1 MAKRLC
7 FFLIGDYIRER
18 YVDFTYVSGLA
29 FSQKV
34 KCAAS
39 LQNEIKRKYPASHPL
54 EVSTKSTD
62 EIGKSLSA
70 FNLKSDGCYVESI
83 FQSSKVFEG
92 GVQFE
97 QLLNKDPREAKK
109 AIKEYG
115 HHPLVAFRYKGKE
128 YPLVPR
134 SAFYDWIYIN
144 ALSKSEYADLLSKY
158 DVFTDIEFND
168 QKSLNCQARAVA
180 IFVLITKMGKRDFY
194 LSSFENFI
202 SVYDLIRKDTLS
214 LLR

>member
-128 YPLVPR
+128 YPLVPL

-158 DVFTDIEFND
+158 DVFTDIEFNPKR
-168 QKSLNCQARAVA
+168 QINCQATAAALYVSLRRQ
-180 IFVLITKMGKRDFY
+180 GKLEEAMSRREPLVD
-194 LSSFENFI
+194 
-202 SVYDLIRKDTLS
+202 
-214 LLR
+214 